1 MAIPAFGW
9 HSPLPTSKSLAGA
22 PVTTTLSDPAP
33 IAVHLHAA
41 RLAYR
46 GVVLFD
52 DLDLDLP
59 AGRTTCLLGPSG
71 VGKTSL
77 LRLVAGLTQS
87 EESGAPPGSAVDQA
101 GRPVRD
107 RVAYMAQ
114 QDLLLPWASVLAN
127 VLLGARLRGEHH
139 DPAVVRR
146 AHELIGQVGLAGRE
160 DELPARLSG
169 GMRQRVA
176 LARTLAEDRPIVLM
190 DEPFSALDAITR
202 FALQELAARLLAGRT
217 VLLVTHDPLEAL
229 RLGHRIAVMAG
240 APARLE
246 TALDADSREEALA
259 ALAPPRDPGDPEVL
273 ARQADLLKRLAR
285 ARDAA
290 PEPA

>member
-1 MAIPAFGW
+1 MDEPQTRTAAAETAPA
-9 HSPLPTSKSLAGA
+9 
-22 PVTTTLSDPAP
+22 V
-33 IAVHLHAA
+33 AVHLHAA

-46 GVVLFD
+46 GAVVFE

-77 LRLVAGLTQS
+77 LRLIAGLADR
-87 EESGAPPGSAVDQA
+87 EDGDGGVLPGTAVDQV
-101 GRPVRD
+101 GRAVED

-127 VLLGARLRGEHH
+127 VLLGARLRGEHRQ
-139 DPAVVRR
+139 PEIAERARR
-146 AHELIGQVGLAGRE
+146 LIAQVGLKGRE
-160 DELPARLSG
+160 DDLPARLSG

-176 LARTLAEDRPIVLM
+176 LARTLAENRPIVLM

-202 FALQELAARLLAGRT
+202 FALQELAARLLADRT

-229 RLGHRIAVMAG
+229 RLGHRIIVMAG
-240 APARLE
+240 SPARLE
-246 TALDADSREEALA
+246 TALDVGDGAADLPP
-259 ALAPPRDPGDPEVL
+259 PPRDPGNVVVL

-285 ARDAA
+285 AREEM
-290 PEPA
+290 PELP

>member
-1 MAIPAFGW
+1 MTAA
-9 HSPLPTSKSLAGA
+9 
-22 PVTTTLSDPAP
+22 AP

-41 RLAYR
+41 RLSYR
-46 GVVLFD
+46 GAVIFE

-77 LRLVAGLTQS
+77 LRLIAGLTDVDG
-87 EESGAPPGSAVDQA
+87 EARPELPGTAVDQA
-101 GRPVRD
+101 GRAVQD

-114 QDLLLPWASVLAN
+114 QDLLLPWSSVLGN
-127 VLLGARLRGEHH
+127 VLLGPRLRGEDR
-139 DPAVVRR
+139 DPDIMQSARG
-146 AHELIGQVGLAGRE
+146 LIAQVGLKGRE
-160 DELPARLSG
+160 DDLPARLSG

-202 FALQELAARLLAGRT
+202 FALQELAARLLAERT

-229 RLGHRIAVMAG
+229 RLGHRITVMAG
-240 APARLE
+240 SPARLE
-246 TALDADSREEALA
+246 TALDAVDDVGGA
-259 ALAPPRDPGDPEVL
+259 AELPAPPRDPGDADVL

-285 ARDAA
+285 ARENVLDLT
-290 PEPA
+290 